1 LNYYWR
7 YSGPNYQTAIGLLRS
22 RYTYFV
28 LLGLG
33 LLLGA
38 SFCYEDYYL
47 RDLSATFR
55 KTTAVVQDVDV
66 AVHSRTRYRTPTSFA
81 PAVTFTFAAPDG
93 RHTVTGYR
101 LREGGMSEMDA
112 ARIADRFEP
121 ARAVDCWY
129 DPADPQTAVLTTEP
143 DRRHLGTL
151 TVWAILLTGAGL
163 AGWVVVDFVCKPAPA
178 APPLAPEAADPLNA
192 ALARPS
198 SAITSALPPPRTQG
212 H

>member
-1 LNYYWR
+1 MNYYWR
-7 YSGPNYQTAIGLLRS
+7 YTGPSYQTAIGLLRS

-38 SFCYEDYYL
+38 CFCYEDYYL
-47 RDLSATFR
+47 RDLSTTFR
-55 KTTAVVQDVDV
+55 KTTAVVLDVGV
-66 AVHSRTRYRTPTSFA
+66 TVHSRTRYRTPTSFA

-101 LREGGMSEMDA
+101 IREGGMSEVEAD
-112 ARIADRFEP
+112 RIADRFEP
-121 ARAVDCWY
+121 DQAVDCWY
-129 DPADPQTAVLTTEP
+129 DPSDPQTAVLTPEP
-143 DRRHLGTL
+143 DRRHLGML

-163 AGWVVVDFVCKPAPA
+163 AGWVVVDFVCKPA
-178 APPLAPEAADPLNA
+178 APPPLPAPADDPLKA

-198 SAITSALPPPRTQG
+198 NAITSALPPPRTAG
-212 H
+212 R